1 MKLSLYEGTSRKRAT
16 LLMTDSRTAVL
27 ARKRE
32 RDASRRHDKNIK
44 RWTVE
49 VPDDTPNYD
58 KGKGGSMWA
67 NYNNR
72 LHASAVPRV
81 SA

>member
-1 MKLSLYEGTSRKRAT
+1 MKLSLYEGTSRARAT
-16 LLMTDSRTAVL
+16 LLMTGHRSEVL

-32 RDASRRHDKNIK
+32 RDASRKKDKNLK

-49 VPDDTPNYD
+49 VPDETPNYD

-72 LHASAVPRV
+72 LYAGAVPRV